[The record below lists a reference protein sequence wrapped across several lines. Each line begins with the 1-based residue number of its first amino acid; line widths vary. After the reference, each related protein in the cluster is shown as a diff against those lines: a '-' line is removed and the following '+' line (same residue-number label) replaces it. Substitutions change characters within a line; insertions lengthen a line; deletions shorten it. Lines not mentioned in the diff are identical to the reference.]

1 MASQLEAAGTAT
13 MIDDDA
19 AHVSVHDDAKAEEP
33 LRGAVHDIVVA
44 DGHSSGSDDN
54 DDYYAEYDEYSDHDN
69 SHRGRHPGDDV
80 EAQRGVPHL
89 VTLPSATTTS
99 LAGDRLAQG
108 DLSDESLLDDLQSAL
123 DIVGVDL
130 SASEVLVEFTERFGS
145 SDVAMQR
152 LKEFCRADL
161 DGAADDGAPGDALD
175 AAAEAAGE
183 QRPDLSLIHI

>member
-123 DIVGVDL
+123 DIVGVDRVMMGTDYPFDMQEFEPVAFVESATKL
-130 SASEVLVEFTERFGS
+130 SAGERKKILG
-145 SDVAMQR
+145 
-152 LKEFCRADL
+152 
-161 DGAADDGAPGDALD
+161 GT
-175 AAAEAAGE
+175 AAELM
-183 QRPDLSLIHI
+183 RIS